1 MIINEKPTLR
11 LGICMAGAVS
21 AGAYTAG
28 VLDYLFEALDEWEK
42 AKALNL
48 PGVPR
53 HQVRIEV
60 LSGASA
66 GGMTAAIASA
76 ALQTQFPPIN
86 QKNHTDYHLNQ
97 QNPFYHSWVNL
108 SETPESDM
116 MQQMLQTDDIVND
129 PKGNAH
135 QEVRAGFNSSFI
147 DTIAYRALGH
157 TVKDPN
163 IKRPYLAT
171 DFEFLTTL
179 NNLRGYEYNLKFITE
194 QGRRE
199 HRMKM
204 HRDFAHFQYNASEAY
219 GDDGK
224 IPFHFNDKEG
234 CNRDLLINTAMATGA
249 FPVGLAP
256 RVLQRDAK
264 YINDSP
270 LLRIDN
276 NNTTLV
282 DPLHPYVNV
291 NVDGGAINNEPFDL
305 TEQILINRRKSDIK
319 NEVFANLPT
328 SGLNNADRN
337 NVIEAAL
344 KSADAYVQEVAPSS
358 FDTTVIM
365 IDPFPNFN
373 EIPNG
378 NYLPLKALKFAAPDI
393 LGAMREQLM
402 LKVDQIKTTYSD
414 NDYSRFMIAP
424 IRKKNGVQ
432 QLYSI
437 ACGSF
442 GGFGGFF
449 SKAFREHDYM
459 LGRRNCQRF
468 IQRYLCVPMDE
479 KNLILV
485 FGYEGM
491 EQAYRFESANQKY
504 YLPLIPD
511 IRVKTEA
518 NGTVTVVTPSE
529 EIEFAYPKVKLSYL
543 LSLRKPLMN
552 RFSALVDN
560 LTNGKDPLREEEIS
574 PVLQRIRKRS
584 FLQNLLLHRF
594 LKTATHL
601 YLSIGKFFGRGAAA
615 DYFLDAVIDDMEKRE
630 LLEED
635 V

>member
-1 MIINEKPTLR
+1 MSTNETPTLR
-11 LGICMAGAVS
+11 LGICMAGAIS

-28 VLDYLFEALDEWEK
+28 VLDYLFEALDAWEQ

-48 PGVPR
+48 PNVPR
-53 HQVRIEV
+53 HKVSIEV

-86 QKNHTDYHLNQ
+86 QHNYTDPNTNQ
-97 QNPFYHSWVNL
+97 KNPFYHSWVNL
-108 SETPESDM
+108 SETNNSDM
-116 MQQMLQTDDIVND
+116 MQQMLQNDDILKD
-129 PKGNAH
+129 PKGNPH
-135 QEVRAGFNSSFI
+135 KEVRAGFNSTFI
-147 DTIAYRALGH
+147 DTIAQRALGH
-157 TVKDPN
+157 TVKDPQV
-163 IKRPYLAT
+163 KRPYLAA

-179 NNLRGYEYNLKFITE
+179 TNLRGYEYNLKFITE

-204 HRDFAHFQYNASEAY
+204 HRDFAHFQYNESEAY
-219 GDDGK
+219 NDDGK
-224 IPFHFNDKEG
+224 IPFHFNDEEG
-234 CNRDLLINTAMATGA
+234 CNKHLLINAAMATGA

-256 RVLQRDAK
+256 RVLERDAK
-264 YINDSP
+264 YINDNP
-270 LLRIDN
+270 LLRIDT

-282 DPLHPYVNV
+282 DPLHPYLNV

-305 TEQILINRRKSDIK
+305 TEQILINRRKAQIK
-319 NEVFANLPT
+319 NEN
-328 SGLNNADRN
+328 
-337 NVIEAAL
+337 EA
-344 KSADAYVQEVAPSS
+344 SAYVQEVKPST

-378 NYLPLKALKFAAPDI
+378 NYLPLKALKFAAPAI

-402 LKVDQIKTTYSD
+402 LKVDEIKTTYSE

-449 SKAFREHDYM
+449 NKQFREHDYM

-468 IQRYLCVPMDE
+468 IQRYLSVPVDE
-479 KNLILV
+479 KNAIIE

-491 EQAYRFESANQKY
+491 AQHYQMDSNNQKY

-511 IRVKTEA
+511 IRVKYDSSGQA
-518 NGTVTVVTPSE
+518 SVITPE
-529 EIEFAYPKVKLSYL
+529 EEKEFTYPKVKLSYL
-543 LSLRKPLMN
+543 LNLRKPLMQ
-552 RFSALVDN
+552 RFGTIVSN
-560 LTNGKDPLREEEIS
+560 LTNGKDPLAEEEVS
-574 PVLQRIRKRS
+574 VVLQRIRKKT
-584 FLQNLLLHRF
+584 FLQNLF
-594 LKTATHL
+594 LDRLVKTATNL
-601 YLSIGKFFGRGAAA
+601 YLWIGKLFGRGAAA
-615 DYFLDAVIDDMEKRE
+615 DFFLDAVIDDMEKRE